1 VPRAT
6 SRVLG
11 QTRQQE
17 LLHYLRTF
25 RTGHV
30 AELSELLGA
39 SPSTIRRDLDHLQD
53 RGLVERVHG
62 GAKITEIGGEAAP
75 PVRAVINANE
85 KSRIAERAASL
96 IGEGSTILVTGGTTT
111 EAMIGHLGRLS
122 RLRVVTNGIAIAAAL
137 AASTPFDVIV
147 LGGLLRREEMSL
159 LGHVTVQTLQE
170 FQIDKVF
177 MGAFGIDPDFGLSG
191 ANLGETQTDRALIS
205 SAGNLVVLADSSKLA
220 HRGPVR
226 LAPIEAV
233 STLVTDSGGDATVLD
248 GIRARGVEVI
258 TC

>member
-6 SRVLG
+6 KRVLG

-30 AELSELLGA
+30 AELSELLG
-39 SPSTIRRDLDHLQD
+39 
-53 RGLVERVHG
+53 
-62 GAKITEIGGEAAP
+62 
-75 PVRAVINANE
+75 
-85 KSRIAERAASL
+85 
-96 IGEGSTILVTGGTTT
+96 
-111 EAMIGHLGRLS
+111 
-122 RLRVVTNGIAIAAAL
+122 
-137 AASTPFDVIV
+137 
-147 LGGLLRREEMSL
+147 
-159 LGHVTVQTLQE
+159 HVTVQTLQE

-177 MGAFGIDPDFGLSG
+177 MGAFGIDPDFGFSG
-191 ANLGETQTDRALIS
+191 ANLGETQTDRALFGS
-205 SAGNLVVLADSSKLA
+205 SRNLVVLADSSKLA

-233 STLVTDSGGDATVLD
+233 STLVTDSGGDSAVLD
-248 GIRARGVEVI
+248 VIRARSIEVI

>member
-96 IGEGSTILVTGGTTT
+96 ISEGSTILVTGGTTT

-122 RLRVVTNGIAIAAAL
+122 RLQVVTNGIAIAAAV

-147 LGGLLRREEMSL
+147 LGGVLRREEMSL

-170 FQIDKVF
+170 FQIDSVF

-191 ANLGETQTDRALIS
+191 ANLGETQTDRALIGS
-205 SAGNLVVLADSSKLA
+205 SSRLVVLADSSKLA

-233 STLVTDSGGDATVLD
+233 STLVTDSGADSEVVD
-248 GIRARGVEVI
+248 DIRDRGVEVI